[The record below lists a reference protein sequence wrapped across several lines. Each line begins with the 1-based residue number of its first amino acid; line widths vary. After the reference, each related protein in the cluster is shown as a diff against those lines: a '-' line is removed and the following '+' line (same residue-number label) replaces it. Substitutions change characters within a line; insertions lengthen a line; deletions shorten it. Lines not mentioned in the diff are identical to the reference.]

1 LWINKV
7 TYRHYETGQSL
18 FNSVQNGCPICILI
32 WNRMSEDARLGVSKG
47 YQESW
52 THDASLVG
60 SIWYSIIE
68 DNTNISK
75 TKGLLTI
82 YMTYGYG
89 PNEIPHAAVGT
100 GEYPST
106 MVPKTVRG
114 STAAFFAMPSTGQ
127 LDLHPLEIS

>member
-1 LWINKV
+1 
-7 TYRHYETGQSL
+7 
-18 FNSVQNGCPICILI
+18 
-32 WNRMSEDARLGVSKG
+32 MSEDARLGVSKG
-47 YQESW
+47 YQETW

-60 SIWYSIIE
+60 SMWYSIIE

-89 PNEIPHAAVGT
+89 PNEIPHAAAST

-106 MVPKTVRG
+106 MVPKTVHG
-114 STAAFFAMPSTGQ
+114 STVAFFAMPSEGKLDPQ
-127 LDLHPLEIS
+127 LLEIS